1 MTADLAEPW
10 ERKLADAELRKLR
23 DRETASVIVQL
34 ELPRPRVEIEKSQGG
49 GVGGFHPRRVELESE
64 SEQRSLEQLIAE
76 ARALLEQLVGGTP
89 VWLGAARAFGVEASG
104 DQLRTIARSPL
115 VRMIYL
121 SRVRR

>member
-1 MTADLAEPW
+1 
-10 ERKLADAELRKLR
+10 
-23 DRETASVIVQL
+23 
-34 ELPRPRVEIEKSQGG
+34 
-49 GVGGFHPRRVELESE
+49 
-64 SEQRSLEQLIAE
+64 
-76 ARALLEQLVGGTP
+76 LLEQLVGSTP